1 MFPTGKLYLH
11 RLLRLVEFY
20 RSASRM
26 TNSKNKTLSVLF
38 VVLMLGA
45 IAPLTSSFNNSGLSS
60 IVNDFVP
67 SDLAANQIP
76 LSRVAFVAPDPTSYV
91 DEFAYMAAVPTSIFY
106 FNDTQYISPLIY
118 SDGSDSEHWLL
129 DDWTGYLGRNDGV
142 TQAVAIG
149 DFSESYLTQLQHETG
164 AKIYPRITGDSAT
177 RIASLLALNG
187 WSTSTTA
194 VVALLKEDFN
204 TPTLITGSASHTFQ
218 NQPSEVSEFGGTVTY
233 GAPSSITFTPPTWA
247 GWIEGRFN
255 WTGNELLTH
264 ELIDPNGE
272 VVDYSVFNQVYFS
285 RQVGYVVT
293 PVPLNFWLPKTVD
306 GTWTMNITSDT
317 DTTTTMVNEVVSHPG
332 YRQTVNVPTNAKWF
346 NVSLLWDNVAT
357 DLNLALVDPNG
368 RLVMWAPAGSILS
381 NPGRE
386 VVNLPYPM
394 AGDWTIIAAWMDA
407 NEEQNNINLS
417 WEISRI
423 PADLQAYMES
433 AANAAVLASLLNCPL
448 LYVLEDEIPTDTES
462 VLNRLGVNDIYLV
475 DPYDQQG
482 AGLSTLLGAHG
493 TLYNIQSHSDL
504 TSLIKSLSG
513 SQDIVVTVPVGDGS
527 EFFAPAA
534 FSAAAHG
541 SPIFSLCGNANVL
554 TTRAEET
561 WAPYLIGPEINN
573 IYVIH
578 KYENRAENGWYDER
592 IPNKFS
598 MMASEAQ
605 FETFLTSRGAYNSS
619 SSQPVVVVS
628 PDSLVPLSFDRSLQS
643 HFNPG
648 RIPATSPT
656 MASVLINRGLL
667 HRFLFLE
674 AEQADTSLVSMY
686 AYTDGATFVD
696 NNYDYHVLFQIE
708 DTTSPLENLGF
719 SIESHVGQNE
729 VFETLGSQ
737 VAFWSLSTHG
747 TLTELPRDPPDRPNG
762 VGYFSMRTTDAPY
775 GFEDSLAVRESPSDA
790 NLLVNPVAFPDVVNH
805 VIKSSHDLDAA
816 VGNIGS
822 PIVILTACLLGG
834 TQMPL
839 MLMEHGAVAV
849 TASPR
854 TVYFQPAGMLSVL
867 LTESLCGGS
876 TVGEALSS
884 GLALTSIDYSDPLV
898 GRDPRDYANQQVI
911 FGDPSIRLF
920 EPTSSPYIDPVD
932 PLETGF
938 GSHVPGHGI
947 RWIAALG
954 ASSYLPSSL
963 SSLGADFRYYEST
976 NYTEFVQLL
985 PLRKVVLVEPG
996 TLSNLGSNLASTSI
1010 QLKSF
1015 IENGGVLVILGV
1027 TAPIDWLPW
1036 PIIYQSIGS
1045 GTSITIEDSSHPL
1058 LSSPNMLN
1066 STVDYNGHFS
1076 SVWANFS
1083 AIATDGL
1090 NPIVVAG
1097 VIGSGKLA
1105 LTTTSPTGVEQVH
1118 TIENAISWAGYP
1130 SITLNEISLSQ
1141 RIIWA
1146 GDQVTIRFRLT
1157 DLVGNGIGSASL
1169 SVLINSSQI
1178 DTFDAGD
1185 GYYTVTLDGAWTR
1198 NNIGYFDI
1206 HLVASKGG
1214 YDTLTLTMEQF
1225 ILIRPF
1231 PILMI
1236 GIVGGGATIVVG
1248 GWLYWKKRRGD
1259 SISWKRGKSPQDK
1272 KKEAEQRK
1280 KDSKSDVKEYF
1291 GI

>member
-1 MFPTGKLYLH
+1 
-11 RLLRLVEFY
+11 
-20 RSASRM
+20 M
-26 TNSKNKTLSVLF
+26 TNSNNKTLSVLL

-45 IAPLTSSFNNSGLSS
+45 IAPITATFNNSGQDSK
-60 IVNDFVP
+60 VNDFVP

-106 FNDTQYISPLIY
+106 FNDTQFISPLIY
-118 SDGSDSEHWLL
+118 SDGSDSEHWFL
-129 DDWTGYLGRNDGV
+129 DDWSGYLGHNDGI

-177 RIASLLALNG
+177 SIASLLALNG

-194 VVALLKEDFN
+194 VVALLKEEFN

-218 NQPSEVSEFGGTVTY
+218 NQPSEVSEFGGTVTN

-255 WTGNELLTH
+255 WTGNEILTH

-272 VVDYSVFNQVYFS
+272 VVDYSVYNQIYFS

-293 PVPLNFWLPKTVD
+293 PVPLNFWLPKTID
-306 GTWTMNITSDT
+306 GTWTMNISRDTSGS
-317 DTTTTMVNEVVSHPG
+317 TTMVNEVVSHPG
-332 YRQTVNVPTNAKWF
+332 YRQTVTVPANAKWF

-417 WEISRI
+417 WEISQI
-423 PADLQAYMES
+423 PTDLQAYMES

-448 LYVLEDEIPTDTES
+448 LYVLEDEIPTDTDWA
-462 VLNRLGVNDIYLV
+462 LNRLGVNDIYLV
-475 DPYDQQG
+475 DPYNQQG
-482 AGLSTLLGAHG
+482 AGLSGLLGAHG
-493 TLYNIQSHSDL
+493 ALHNIQNHSDL

-541 SPIFSLCGNANVL
+541 SPVLSLCGNANVL
-554 TTRAEET
+554 TTRAQET

-573 IYVIH
+573 IYVIN

-619 SSQPVVVVS
+619 SPQPVVVIS
-628 PDSLVPLSFDRSLQS
+628 PVSLVPLSFDRSLQS
-643 HFNPG
+643 HFNLG
-648 RIPATSPT
+648 RIPATSPIL
-656 MASVLINRGLL
+656 ASVLINRGLL

-674 AEQADTSLVSMY
+674 AEHADTSLVSMY

-708 DTTSPLENLGF
+708 DTTTPLEGLGF

-729 VFETLGSQ
+729 VFETIGSQ

-762 VGYFSMRTTDAPY
+762 VGYFSMRSVDAPY

-805 VIKSSHDLDAA
+805 VIKSSNDLDAA
-816 VGNIGS
+816 IGNIGS

-834 TQMPL
+834 TKMPL

-867 LTESLCGGS
+867 LTESLCAGS
-876 TVGEALSS
+876 TVGEALSA

-898 GRDPRDYANQQVI
+898 GRDPRDYANQQVL
-911 FGDPSIRLF
+911 FGDPSIKLL

-963 SSLGADFRYYEST
+963 SSLGADFRYYEVA

-985 PLRKVVLVEPG
+985 PLRKIVLIEPG
-996 TLSNLGSNLASTSI
+996 TLSNLGVNLASTST

-1027 TAPIDWLPW
+1027 TESIDWLPW
-1036 PIIYQSIGS
+1036 PIIYQSVGS

-1058 LSSPNMLN
+1058 FSSPNMLN
-1066 STVDYNGHFS
+1066 STVDYAGHFS

-1090 NPIVVAG
+1090 NPVVVAG

-1118 TIENAISWAGYP
+1118 TIENAISWAEYP

-1157 DLVGNGIGSASL
+1157 DLVGNGIESASL
-1169 SVLINSSQI
+1169 SVLINSSQ
-1178 DTFDAGD
+1178 TSTSDAGG
-1185 GYYTVTLDGAWTR
+1185 GYYTVTLDGVWTR
-1198 NNIGYFDI
+1198 NNIGDFDI
-1206 HLVASKGG
+1206 HIVASKAG
-1214 YDTLTLTMEQF
+1214 YDTLTLTLEQF

-1231 PILMI
+1231 PILLI
-1236 GIVGGGATIVVG
+1236 GIVGGGAAIIVG
-1248 GWLYWKKRRGD
+1248 GWVYWKKRRGD